1 MEAKKSRRGGPGVT
15 RRAGPGAPPRKVTL
29 RNGERWS
36 LRVSVPGCAEMGT
49 AWIAI
54 DRDYAVTLT
63 FDTGL
68 LLVLQQEHE

>member
-1 MEAKKSRRGGPGVT
+1 
-15 RRAGPGAPPRKVTL
+15 
-29 RNGERWS
+29 
-36 LRVSVPGCAEMGT
+36 MGT